1 MQASA
6 SVSSDS
12 YSDSLA
18 DSSASE
24 AQADEEQIRHA
35 LKYDESDGNC
45 LRGLVLAL
53 GTEVFAALLICCAW
67 QALHFA
73 R

>member
-6 SVSSDS
+6 SISSEGD
-12 YSDSLA
+12 SDSLA
-18 DSSASE
+18 ASSTLE
-24 AQADEEQIRHA
+24 ARAFAEQMSHA

-53 GTEVFAALLICCAW
+53 GAEILTALLICCAW